1 MYKKITHDIV
11 EEHYDHPLA
20 MEARGLIDKSKLST
34 VWPRPPYRGD
44 FQNEFNN
51 QFRRMNQDIRDC
63 IKSEIAANPDLSFN
77 TDKLL
82 ADISE
87 MRSLFLSAY
96 DTTTVNNALGYLTQF
111 ANTVASM
118 LPTIKAGG
126 DYSIM
131 QSTAV
136 NHLTNFLNT
145 VLPPSGTMMQ
155 PQPNDTYAQHY
166 VQALIDQAT
175 ARLQQNWSADA
186 AAEEAAITIATAGPI
201 FTAPFNNA
209 PSMADLIVQS
219 VFRRF
224 SEKFV

>member
-1 MYKKITHDIV
+1 MYKKITHEIV

-20 MEARGLIDKSKLST
+20 MEVRGLIDKSKLST
-34 VWPRPPYRGD
+34 VWPRPPFRGD
-44 FQNEFNN
+44 FQNEFNS

-63 IKSEIAANPDLSFN
+63 IKSEIASSPDLSFN

-82 ADISE
+82 SDISG

-96 DTTTVNNALGYLTQF
+96 DSATVNTVLGHLTQF
-111 ANTVASM
+111 SNTVASM

-126 DYSIM
+126 DYSSM
-131 QSTAV
+131 QSTAL
-136 NHLTNFLNT
+136 NHLTSFLNI
-145 VLPPSGTMMQ
+145 VLPPSGTMTQ
-155 PQPNDTYAQHY
+155 PQPNETYAQY
-166 VQALIDQAT
+166 YIQSLVDQAI

-186 AAEEAAITIATAGPI
+186 AAEEAAITISAAGPI

-209 PSMADLIVQS
+209 PSMADLITQS

-224 SEKFV
+224 PEKFV